1 MDSPGSLK
9 GGSKR
14 DDEKKKEKKKLGT
27 QQVVSEVSE
36 EGEEALLPGNQ
47 ALEPFPGCLHINEHP
62 RFSTKL
68 RLTFPPNL
76 LPPSPVVT
84 SHLGSS
90 ACLSTAQLKPWGQ
103 QPTLD
108 NLTQGTVFLPREA

>member
-1 MDSPGSLK
+1 MK
-9 GGSKR
+9 
-14 DDEKKKEKKKLGT
+14 KKKEKKNYGT

-47 ALEPFPGCLHINEHP
+47 ARKPFPGCLHINEHP

-68 RLTFPPNL
+68 GAPTFPPNL

-84 SHLGSS
+84 SHLGELR
-90 ACLSTAQLKPWGQ
+90 LSLHCPAEAHTGQPYTGYSLPPQESLRLLTNRPPQPPTTTA
-103 QPTLD
+103 D
-108 NLTQGTVFLPREA
+108 